1 MINFTL
7 LGAGRIGKMH
17 AKIISDNKDA
27 NLVNV
32 YDVNQEFA
40 SQVARDNNANIAKSP
55 SEAINDENVDAVLI
69 ASATPTHIE
78 YLIMSTEANK
88 AVLCEKPIDL
98 DINKVNE
105 CRDRI
110 AGSSNLIQIGFNRRF
125 DKSHASLQKA
135 YSSGEIG
142 DLEKI
147 IITSRDPAPPS
158 LYYLKNSGG
167 IFRDMTIHDFDMVK
181 Y

>member
-1 MINFTL
+1 
-7 LGAGRIGKMH
+7 
-17 AKIISDNKDA
+17 
-27 NLVNV
+27 
-32 YDVNQEFA
+32 
-40 SQVARDNNANIAKSP
+40 
-55 SEAINDENVDAVLI
+55 
-69 ASATPTHIE
+69 
-78 YLIMSTEANK
+78 MSTEANK

-135 YSSGEIG
+135 YCNGEIG

-147 IITSRDPAPPS
+147 II
-158 LYYLKNSGG
+158 KNH
-167 IFRDMTIHDFDMVK
+167 TIIQIIHIWFQ
-181 Y
+181 YIWNNN